1 MFSSGIVK
9 NAQYRLASQI
19 GKYNIITHELNNQ
32 LVQLQ
37 NERKRLSVEI
47 NKSWEVINAIRH
59 MPEEYHVKMEKIK
72 LGIKNY
78 EELLK
83 IAENMSANSE
93 EVKGAAAGV
102 ATGGAI
108 AVLGGPALT
117 SVVMS
122 LGAASTGTSIAALSG
137 AAASNATL
145 ALIGGGTLAEGGL
158 GIAGGEAVLAGF
170 GPLGVLVGGLVA
182 AGTGI
187 HVSKKRKESA
197 SKLNKQAEGVAAQ
210 IRISQGIIAECEEK
224 EKITYTANSDL
235 NLRIFLAMQQWPI
248 DFIDFNDE
256 QIYAAG
262 SVVNNTLSAEK
273 ILNSKIEKIS
283 ELTVEGDK

>member
-1 MFSSGIVK
+1 MFSSKLLEESQYHLAK
-9 NAQYRLASQI
+9 NV
-19 GKYNIITHELNNQ
+19 GNYNVVTHELNNQ

-37 NERKRLSVEI
+37 DKRKSLSVEI

-59 MPEEYHVKMEKIK
+59 MPEELHVKMEKVR

-93 EVKGAAAGV
+93 EVKGAAAGL
-102 ATGGAI
+102 ATGGSI
-108 AVLGGPALT
+108 AVLGGRALT

-158 GIAGGEAVLAGF
+158 GIAGGEAVLASF
-170 GPLGVLVGGLVA
+170 GPLGLILGGAVA
-182 AGTGI
+182 VGTGI
-187 HVSKKRKESA
+187 HVNNKRKKNA

-210 IRISQGIIAECEEK
+210 TRINQGIIAECGEK
-224 EKITYTANSDL
+224 EKITYTAYSDL
-235 NLRIFLAMQQWPI
+235 NLRIFLAMQQWPL
-248 DFIDFNDE
+248 DFNDFNDD

-262 SVVNNTLSAEK
+262 TLVNNALAAEK
-273 ILNSKIEKIS
+273 ILNSKIEKLS
-283 ELTVEGDK
+283 KLSAKEGN